1 MKKITFHISVKPDG
15 FDQPVLAWA
24 QGYQAAPGLAIAR
37 AHTIYHG
44 WDGKSIM
51 EQGGAWYVYHIA
63 SGILPC
69 GESFSRRKDAQRFA
83 ELLAPHLDWTQDQA
97 TIERTAAEADPKLGP
112 IFRGYYRQII
122 EGEDKPPEDKPE
134 DAPRPLPV
142 ATIPGGFTVRAKE
155 LNRALKGTSQAVKFG
170 GIVVNPQ
177 VLREIGRLHPLLE
190 IRPARGEL
198 RLTTPNGRTHMR
210 LLDGANVKHEGR
222 GYSAEIRPV
231 VRLAAAAD

>member
-51 EQGGAWYVYHIA
+51 EQGGAWYVYHVG
-63 SGILPC
+63 SGACIGMEL
-69 GESFSRRKDAQRFA
+69 GSRKDAQCFA
-83 ELLAPHLDWTQDQA
+83 EGLAPHLDWTQDQA

-122 EGEDKPPEDKPE
+122 EGEDKPE

-142 ATIPGGFTVRAKE
+142 ATIPGGFTVRGKE
-155 LNRALKGTSQAVKFG
+155 LAQALKGTSQAVKFG

-190 IRPARGEL
+190 VRPARGEL

-210 LLDGANVKHEGR
+210 LLDGANVKHEGQ